1 METLLIVLAA
11 AVVLMS
17 SLPGQPLTERAMR
30 FLRRRRYVS
39 GEVLAVDKVS
49 YGRGTTHGVH
59 LLLKT
64 AEGKLSVRLGP
75 SWFVDN
81 QRMKVAAH
89 DFIKVAGS
97 RVIYDGKPALI
108 ATLVRKGNERLRLRS
123 DSGTPLWL
131 LESPPALAERLKTP

>member
-11 AVVLMS
+11 AVLLMS
-17 SLPGQPLTERAMR
+17 WLPGKHLPERAMR
-30 FLRRRRYVS
+30 FMRIRRYVS

-49 YGRGTTHGVH
+49 YGRGTIHGVH

-89 DFIKVAGS
+89 DLIKVAGS

-108 ATLVRKGNERLRLRS
+108 ATLVRKGDDRLRLRT
-123 DSGTPLWL
+123 DSGIPLWL
-131 LESPPALAERLKTP
+131 LESRPAPLERLKTP